1 MEFWIAFAKR
11 RRLLCKEM
19 GLFDSI
25 LKRFGNKEIDW
36 DDLEAMLIGADL
48 GAPLA
53 VQIIDVLQ
61 DLGRTLK
68 TEDVLEKTREAIV
81 EILPESAP
89 KLVPLESGKPRVIL
103 VAGVNGTG
111 KTTSTGKLGQ
121 YLKSQGR
128 SVMFAAADTFR
139 AAAIEQLAAWAER
152 TEIPIIKT
160 QYQGDPSAVCFDAY
174 QAAEKRGIQFLLADT
189 AGRLHTRS
197 NLMEEL
203 KKVRRTLGKRDTEAP
218 HDRLLVVD
226 ATTGSNALAQA
237 KEFHAALDLTGVII
251 TKLDGS
257 GKGGMAV
264 AIQQQLGIPT
274 CFVGTGEGA
283 ADLHPFER
291 NAFVEDMV

>member
-1 MEFWIAFAKR
+1 
-11 RRLLCKEM
+11 M
-19 GLFDSI
+19 GLFNAI
-25 LKRFGNKEIDW
+25 LKRFKNKKVDW
-36 DDLEAMLIGADL
+36 DDLEEMLVTADL

-53 VQIIDVLQ
+53 MQILDDLQ

-68 TEDVLEKTREAIV
+68 TDDVLGVCRDHITR
-81 EILPESAP
+81 ILPETTP
-89 KLVPLESGKPRVIL
+89 TLEPFDGKPRVVL

-111 KTTSTGKLGQ
+111 KTTSTAKLAHL
-121 YLKSQGR
+121 LKKQGH
-128 SVMFAAADTFR
+128 SVMVAAADTFR
-139 AAAIEQLAAWAER
+139 AAAIEQLTVWAER
-152 TEIPIIKT
+152 LDIPIIKT

-174 QAAEKRGIQFLLADT
+174 EAAASKGIQFLLCDT

-203 KKVRRTLGKRDTEAP
+203 KKVRRTLAKKDEAAP
-218 HDRLLVVD
+218 HDRIVVVD

-237 KEFHAALDLTGVII
+237 KEFHAALDLTGLII

-274 CFVGTGEGA
+274 LYVGTGEA
-283 ADLHPFER
+283 AEDFNQFESDH
-291 NAFVEDMV
+291 FVEQML

>member
-1 MEFWIAFAKR
+1 
-11 RRLLCKEM
+11 M

-25 LKRFGNKEIDW
+25 LKRFDNKQIDW
-36 DDLEAMLIGADL
+36 DDLEAMLIGSDL

-53 VQIIDVLQ
+53 MEVIDELQ
-61 DLGRTLK
+61 GMGRTLK
-68 TEDVLEKTREAIV
+68 TQDVLDRTRETVV
-81 EILPESAP
+81 EILPESVP
-89 KLVPLESGKPRVIL
+89 GLHPLENGKPRVVL

-111 KTTSTGKLGQ
+111 KTTSTAKLGNF
-121 YLKSQGR
+121 LKSQGH

-139 AAAIEQLAAWAER
+139 AAAIEQLVSWAEK
-152 TEIPIIKT
+152 TDIPIVKT
-160 QYQGDPSAVCFDAY
+160 QYQGDPSAVCYDAY
-174 QAAEKRGIQFLLADT
+174 EAAEKRGIQFLLADT

-203 KKVRRTLGKRDTEAP
+203 KKVRRTMGKKDPSAP

-274 CFVGTGEGA
+274 WYVGTGEGV
-283 ADLHPFER
+283 DDFHQFQREE
-291 NAFVEDMV
+291 FVEEML

>member
-1 MEFWIAFAKR
+1 
-11 RRLLCKEM
+11 M

-53 VQIIDVLQ
+53 MEIIDELQ

-68 TEDVLEKTREAIV
+68 TQDVLDRTREAV
-81 EILPESAP
+81 VNILPESVP
-89 KLVPLESGKPRVIL
+89 GLQPLENGKPRVVL

-111 KTTSTGKLGQ
+111 KTTSTAKLG
-121 YLKSQGR
+121 YFLKQQGL

-139 AAAIEQLAAWAER
+139 AAAIEQLVSWAER
-152 TEIPIIKT
+152 TDIPIVKT
-160 QYQGDPSAVCFDAY
+160 QYQGDPSAVCYDAY
-174 QAAEKRGIQFLLADT
+174 EAAEKRGIQFLLADT

-203 KKVRRTLGKRDTEAP
+203 KKVRRTMGKKDPAAP

-237 KEFHAALDLTGVII
+237 REFHAALDLTGLII

-264 AIQQQLGIPT
+264 AIQQQLQIPT
-274 CFVGTGEGA
+274 WFVGTGEKV
-283 ADLHPFER
+283 DDFHQFER
-291 NAFVEDMV
+291 KDFVEEMI

>member
-1 MEFWIAFAKR
+1 
-11 RRLLCKEM
+11 M

-25 LKRFGNKEIDW
+25 LKRFDNKQIDW
-36 DDLEAMLIGADL
+36 DDLEAMLIGSDL

-53 VQIIDVLQ
+53 MEVVDELQ
-61 DLGRTLK
+61 GLGRTLK
-68 TEDVLEKTREAIV
+68 TQDVLDRTRDAVV
-81 EILPESAP
+81 EILPESVP
-89 KLVPLESGKPRVIL
+89 GLEPLENGKPRVIL

-111 KTTSTGKLGQ
+111 KTTSTAKLGSF
-121 YLKSQGR
+121 LKNQGH

-139 AAAIEQLAAWAER
+139 AAAIEQLVSWAER
-152 TEIPIIKT
+152 TEIPIVKT
-160 QYQGDPSAVCFDAY
+160 QYQGDPSAVCYDAY
-174 QAAEKRGIQFLLADT
+174 EAAEKRGIEFLLADT

-203 KKVRRTLGKRDTEAP
+203 KKVRRTMGKKDPSAP

-237 KEFHAALDLTGVII
+237 REFHAALDLTGLII

-274 CFVGTGEGA
+274 WFVGTGEGV
-283 ADLHPFER
+283 DDFHQFQR
-291 NAFVEDMV
+291 NEFVEEML